1 MANDKK
7 TVQDRLAEEIDK
19 AIKNAP
25 DEDIMKEAEEA
36 GDDIPG
42 FATRMRTWLVEAK
55 EQAGKI
61 ALEEAEAAI
70 TKDRS
75 VRREKVAT
83 LKPAKHRNRPDTF
96 MPDTVAARHGK
107 KVSES
112 DKKGIEEDLD
122 DLFDDEAWPE
132 KNGDNE

>member
-70 TKDRS
+70 AKDRS

-132 KNGDNE
+132 KKW